1 MTALPKSAAIMR
13 LAILLGAFNLVFG
26 AMVLSDRV
34 AASAAL
40 GVTSLVI
47 GLGLVLFGLFV
58 ASARRMIV
66 GLGESGEGER

>member
-1 MTALPKSAAIMR
+1 MKALHKSAAIMR
-13 LAILLGAFNLVFG
+13 LAILLGAFSLVFG
-26 AMVLSDRV
+26 AMALSDRV

-66 GLGESGEGER
+66 GLDANGEKER